1 MATLKLRDSKAGTST
16 TTDAATQV
24 PIVTFDI
31 ATGGPGGT
39 ALDNCTI
46 FVIGRLAGYVTS
58 GGTGVGTFDAAAFK
72 VVSGTLSQI
81 GASAHTV
88 PPIKDTGGSPAGDYS
103 VSGTVI
109 TYYATGVAATTIEWY
124 GNMDIFIYRPV

>member
-1 MATLKLRDSKAGTST
+1 MALIKLRESKAGTGTTTST
-16 TTDAATQV
+16 TLV

-46 FVIGRLAGYVTS
+46 FVVGRLAGYVTA

-72 VVSGTLSQI
+72 VVSGTLTFI
-81 GASAHTV
+81 GSAQTV
-88 PPIKDTGGSPAGDYS
+88 PPIKDTGGSPSGDLNA
-103 VSGTVI
+103 SGTVI
-109 TYYATGVAATTIEWY
+109 TYSAAGVAATTIEWY
-124 GNMDIFIYRPV
+124 GNMEITVYRPA